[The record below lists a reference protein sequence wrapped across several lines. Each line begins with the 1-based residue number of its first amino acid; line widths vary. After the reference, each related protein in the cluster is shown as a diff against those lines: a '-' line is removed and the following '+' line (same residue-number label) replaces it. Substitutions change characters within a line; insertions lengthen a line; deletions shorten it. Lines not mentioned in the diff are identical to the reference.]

1 MSARVKRFV
10 AVLLAGVI
18 FLAGSGFNGAFAAA
32 VEHDLGIESSLGRA
46 PSDDGEVHR
55 KCEHG
60 CASHL
65 SVHLTA
71 PTQETL
77 SILIVAAAEPES
89 VPPLRAT
96 PARRDSF
103 FRPPRYSLA

>member
-1 MSARVKRFV
+1 MLGRVKRIL

-32 VEHDLGIESSLGRA
+32 VEHDLGIESSLGSP
-46 PSDDGEVHR
+46 PSDDGEMHK

-65 SVHLTA
+65 SVHLTTL
-71 PTQETL
+71 TQEAL
-77 SILIVAAAEPES
+77 SILIVTAAEPES
-89 VPPLRAT
+89 VPLLRAT
-96 PARRDSF
+96 SARLDSF